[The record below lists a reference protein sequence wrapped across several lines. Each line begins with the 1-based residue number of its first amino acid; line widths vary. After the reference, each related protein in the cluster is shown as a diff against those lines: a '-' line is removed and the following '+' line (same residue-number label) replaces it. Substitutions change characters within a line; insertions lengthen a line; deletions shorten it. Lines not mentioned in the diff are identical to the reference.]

1 MNDNRC
7 VCCGRV
13 IPEGRQVC
21 QICEKNA
28 GRREKAEYWLN
39 EWIFPLGIGGLI
51 IFVLVKILSI

>member
-21 QICEKNA
+21 PICEKKA
-28 GRREKAEYWLN
+28 GRRDKFDYWLN
-39 EWIFPLGIGGLI
+39 DWIFPLGVGGLI
-51 IFVLVKILSI
+51 IFVLVKIMSL